1 MKLRSLRPESR
12 DLKFALGD
20 LEAAVLRQLWQ
31 LDKPVSVRDFQSMI
45 SKTRP
50 IAVTTVA
57 TILDRLNQKGLVSRQ
72 LVRTGGPH
80 YLYRA
85 KMTEHEFKDAVVNN
99 VMDTLLHGFNEV
111 TVAYLAEKMSPENPT
126 DRLVISRCLSRLKK
140 RSNK

>member
-1 MKLRSLRPESR
+1 MKLRSLRPAGR

-31 LDKPVSVRDFQSMI
+31 LDNPVSVRDFQSMI

-50 IAVTTVA
+50 IAVTTAA
-57 TILDRLNQKGLVSRQ
+57 TILDRLYEKGLVARQ

-85 KMTEHEFKDAVVNN
+85 KMTENEFRNAVVSN
-99 VMDTLLHGFNEV
+99 VMDTLLHSFNDV
-111 TVAYLAEKMSPENPT
+111 TVAYLAERMST
-126 DRLVISRCLSRLKK
+126 ADQGDRLVVSKYLSRLKK